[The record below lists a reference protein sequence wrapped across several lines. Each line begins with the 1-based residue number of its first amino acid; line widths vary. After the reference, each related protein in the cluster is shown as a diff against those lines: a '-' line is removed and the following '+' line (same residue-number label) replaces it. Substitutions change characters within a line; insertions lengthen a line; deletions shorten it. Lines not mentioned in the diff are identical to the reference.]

1 METIID
7 KKRRSFRGQMIREFL
22 VTSLIDIAMCC
33 LVWYAKDLS
42 FLETTFLFLSG
53 MTFTLWNNW
62 FHKCA
67 AFCPLSVEFQEE
79 GIRMTVI
86 NVFKEREIILRPNEI
101 SIEFFAFETKD
112 KSCILLYTKP
122 KRKGGYRMRNPVWSY
137 EEQTVILEKF
147 SEYKEIPIRIQ
158 PVYR

>member
-22 VTSLIDIAMCC
+22 ITSLIGIPMCC

-42 FLETTFLFLSG
+42 IWGTIVLFISGITFVF
-53 MTFTLWNNW
+53 WNNW

-67 AFCPLSVEFQEE
+67 AFCPISVEFHEE
-79 GIRMTVI
+79 NIRMIVI
-86 NVFKEREIILRPNEI
+86 NLFKERELLLRPNEI

-112 KSCILLYTKP
+112 KSSILLYTKP
-122 KRKGGYRMRNPVWSY
+122 KRRGGYRMRNPIWSY
-137 EEQTVILEKF
+137 EEQTAILEKF
-147 SEYKEIPIRIQ
+147 SKYKEIQIRIQ
-158 PVYR
+158 PVYC

>member
-22 VTSLIDIAMCC
+22 VTSLIGIAMCC

-67 AFCPLSVEFQEE
+67 AFCPLSVEFQKE

-112 KSCILLYTKP
+112 KSFILLYTKP
-122 KRKGGYRMRNPVWSY
+122 KRKGGYRMENPVWSY
-137 EEQTVILEKF
+137 EEQRVILEKF
-147 SEYKEIPIRIQ
+147 SEYKEIQIKIQ

>member
-22 VTSLIDIAMCC
+22 VTSLIGIAMCC

-86 NVFKEREIILRPNEI
+86 NMFKEREIILRPNEI

-112 KSCILLYTKP
+112 KSFILLYTKP
-122 KRKGGYRMRNPVWSY
+122 KRKGGYRMENPVWSY
-137 EEQTVILEKF
+137 EEQKVILEKF
-147 SEYKEIPIRIQ
+147 SEYKEIQIRIQ

>member
-22 VTSLIDIAMCC
+22 VTSLIGIAMCC

-67 AFCPLSVEFQEE
+67 AFCPLSVEFQKE

-112 KSCILLYTKP
+112 KSSILLYTKP
-122 KRKGGYRMRNPVWSY
+122 KRKGGYRMENPVWSY
-137 EEQTVILEKF
+137 EEQRVILEKF
-147 SEYKEIPIRIQ
+147 SEYKEIQIRIQ